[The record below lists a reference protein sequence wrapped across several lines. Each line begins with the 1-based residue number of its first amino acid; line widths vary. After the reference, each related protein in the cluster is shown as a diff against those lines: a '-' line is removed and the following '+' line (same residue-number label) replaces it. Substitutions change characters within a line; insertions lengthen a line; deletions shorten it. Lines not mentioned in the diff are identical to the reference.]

1 MKLKIISIFLCEK
14 TPRTWARGSAWES
27 GTSSLRSQWSKGTG
41 GPKVFVRKNDYSYIN
56 GSPFYLLR
64 VPGISPTAVLIL
76 RTESKFLS
84 FFLFILFFL
93 KQGQNQ
99 ELSIQKYAALA
110 SFLCWLLKCFLMS
123 NFISC
128 NLIPTEQI
136 KEVWRRAVYY
146 SNSHSKSA
154 FKLILYITLKLIQLV
169 DA

>member
-1 MKLKIISIFLCEK
+1 MRKLQGPGPGALPENQVHLLWGASGVREQEDQRSLSERMIIATSMAAHFIFWGCQGL
-14 TPRTWARGSAWES
+14 ARH
-27 GTSSLRSQWSKGTG
+27 SQK
-41 GPKVFVRKNDYSYIN
+41 
-56 GSPFYLLR
+56 
-64 VPGISPTAVLIL
+64 